1 MTGALCFIMLWLFT
15 IFVSSPWPDPAAA
28 QESAQAAVFRPEE
41 IEQLVAPIA
50 VRPENPKT

>member
-1 MTGALCFIMLWLFT
+1 MSRALCFIMLWLFT